1 MSLTGSAA
9 ILAVCLARLALRRA
23 PAWLPCAL
31 WAVVLVRLL
40 CPVGL
45 PLLPEAAG
53 TAGPLA
59 AWADDYLGP
68 TNAYHDNTPEYRR
81 AVEAGRVPVQQES
94 GGRYVVTAPDGVS
107 EPATVGGRVFPV
119 LGGVWLAGMAGMLL
133 SGAAHWLRLRRRL
146 TGCVRLRENIWL
158 ADRIG
163 GPFVMGV
170 ARPRIYLPSWLEEP
184 ARGLVLRHERQHIRQ
199 LDHLTRLLAW
209 AALCAHWFNPLVWL
223 AFSLSGRDME
233 IRCDEN
239 ATRGLSPALR
249 ADYAAAL
256 LRFAA
261 QRRPVSPSP
270 AFSEGDAGA
279 RIRRLAR
286 WKRPAAWAVGLA
298 AALCAAL
305 AVALLADPAPAPP
318 ASTAPPLVSPPPGS
332 VSADP
337 QSAPQTPADDPP
349 APGYV
354 SGLTLRELMAECG
367 FAADA
372 EPYARWPGED
382 EPELTLWFDP
392 DRGVGCG
399 ALYTD
404 GSSTLFRFDQTGPCW
419 YGNAIDCWPSD
430 PFDPACT
437 LAPEPETTVRDYQE
451 TTDRDQAGRIV
462 RWAAAGFLEEAGETV
477 TVRSDDY
484 TYREDGT
491 LACRDYFHND
501 RLFGTWFF
509 RCRLW
514 YDGQQR
520 LTRASGYATHGRTDY
535 FYLYGENDT
544 PDWQL
549 CLDDN
554 GGLLAAWMSPLS

>member
-1 MSLTGSAA
+1 MSLAAVFSRVLTMSLTGSAA

-45 PLLPEAAG
+45 PLLPEPVAMAD
-53 TAGPLA
+53 PLT
-59 AWADDYLGP
+59 AWADDYLGE
-68 TNAYHDNTPEYRR
+68 TTIYQDNTPEYRQ
-81 AVEAGRVPVQQES
+81 AVEAGRVPVEEG

-107 EPATVGGRVFPV
+107 EPATVGSRVFPV
-119 LGGVWLAGMAGMLL
+119 LGSVWLAGLAGMLFV
-133 SGAAHWLRLRRRL
+133 GAAHWRRLRRRL

-158 ADRIG
+158 ADRIP

-170 ARPRIYLPSWLEEP
+170 IRPRIYLPSWLEEP

-199 LDHLTRLLAW
+199 RDHWTRLLAW
-209 AALCAHWFNPLVWL
+209 AALCLHWFNPLVWL

-286 WKRPAAWAVGLA
+286 WKRPAAWAVGI
-298 AALCAAL
+298 AALCCGIL
-305 AVALLADPAPAPP
+305 AVGLLADPAATPPESAAPSLP
-318 ASTAPPLVSPPPGS
+318 SPPPEPS
-332 VSADP
+332 PAAP
-337 QSAPQTPADDPP
+337 QSTPAPSPDDAAAP
-349 APGYV
+349 ASYV
-354 SGLTLRELMAECG
+354 SGMTLPELMTDCG

-372 EPYARWPGED
+372 TPYAVRPETG

-399 ALYTD
+399 TLYAD
-404 GSSTLFRFDQTGPCW
+404 GASPLFRFDQTGPCW
-419 YGNAIDCWPSD
+419 YANAIDCWPAD

-437 LAPEPETTVRDYQE
+437 LAPDPESTVRDYQE
-451 TTDRDQAGRIV
+451 TTDRDEAGRIV
-462 RWAAAGFLEEAGETV
+462 RWTATGFLEEAGETV
-477 TVRSDDY
+477 TVRSDAY

-491 LACRDYFHND
+491 LACRDYFHSD
-501 RLFGTWFF
+501 RLFGTWLFH
-509 RCRLW
+509 CRLW
-514 YDGQQR
+514 YDEQQR
-520 LTRASGYATHGRTDY
+520 LTRASGTVTHGRTDY
-535 FYLYGENDT
+535 F
-544 PDWQL
+544 
-549 CLDDN
+549 
-554 GGLLAAWMSPLS
+554 